1 VLASVVM
8 PILPPATVVR
18 TCGTFPQALGNRLGW
33 DSVTHIVERVY
44 AALPPAQRAQACVLT
59 SNDGQAGSR
68 GQLAAPGRL
77 PPVISGP
84 NNYYLK
90 ERASVDVRR
99 ALVVR

>member
-1 VLASVVM
+1 VLAPVVM
-8 PILPPATVVR
+8 PILPPATLVR
-18 TCGTFPQALGNRLGW
+18 AYGIFPQALGNRLGW
-33 DSVTHIVERVY
+33 DSITHIVERIY

-77 PPVISGP
+77 LPVISGP